1 MPRVPSDGEDVSSI
15 RVSLARSGGTRRPCV
30 RLPDDDA
37 LDGRVESGADRL
49 DDGLGVSAGDLVRIA
64 FDREEYHARVAA
76 DSRGRLLRGAFDNRR
91 LARDAGEGAN
101 RLVEWLDANDREPGD
116 SVVLDV
122 VVSGELYG
130 LRIPGDRTV
139 YDANRG
145 PRSSLAD
152 IARDVDE

>member
-1 MPRVPSDGEDVSSI
+1 MPRVPSDGEDVSSV

-37 LDGRVESGADRL
+37 LDGRVESGSCDA
-49 DDGLGVSAGDLVRIA
+49 LGVSAGDVVRVAI
-64 FDREEYHARVAA
+64 DREEYHARVAS
-76 DSRGRLLRGAFDNRR
+76 DSKGRLLRGAFDNRW
-91 LARDAGEGAN
+91 LARDAGEGTN
-101 RLVEWLDANDREPGD
+101 RLVGWLDANDREPGEG
-116 SVVLDV
+116 VVLDV
-122 VVSGELYG
+122 VVPGELYG

-152 IARDVDE
+152 IARDVDG

>member
-1 MPRVPSDGEDVSSI
+1 MPRVPSDGEDVSSV

-37 LDGRVESGADRL
+37 LDGRVASGACDAP
-49 DDGLGVSAGDLVRIA
+49 GVSQGDLIRVATGR
-64 FDREEYHARVAA
+64 DEYHARVAA

-91 LARDAGEGAN
+91 LARESGEGTN
-101 RLVEWLDANDREPGD
+101 RLVEWRDANGREPGE

-130 LRIPGDRTV
+130 LRIPGERTV
-139 YDANRG
+139 YDADRG

-152 IARDVDE
+152 IARDVDG

>member
-37 LDGRVESGADRL
+37 LDGRVESGACDA
-49 DDGLGVSAGDLVRIA
+49 LGVSAGDVIRVAI
-64 FDREEYHARVAA
+64 DREEYHARVAA
-76 DSRGRLLRGAFDNRR
+76 DSNGRLLRGAYDNRR
-91 LARDAGEGAN
+91 LAREAGEGAN
-101 RLVEWLDANDREPGD
+101 RLVEWLDANGREPGD

-122 VVSGELYG
+122 VVPGELYG
-130 LRIPGDRTV
+130 LRIPGERTL

-152 IARDVDE
+152 IARDLDG

>member
-1 MPRVPSDGEDVSSI
+1 MPRVPSDGEDVSSV

-37 LDGRVESGADRL
+37 LDGHVESGSCDA
-49 DDGLGVSAGDLVRIA
+49 LGVGAGDIVRVAI
-64 FDREEYHARVAA
+64 DREEYHARVAS
-76 DSRGRLLRGAFDNRR
+76 DSKGRLLRGAFDNRR
-91 LARDAGEGAN
+91 LARDAGEGTN
-101 RLVEWLDANDREPGD
+101 RLVGWLDANDREPGEG
-116 SVVLDV
+116 VVLDV
-122 VVSGELYG
+122 VVPGELYG

-152 IARDVDE
+152 IARDVDG